1 MSEAVQNVDPVLPE
15 DGFLRLA
22 EVLRLVPVSKTA
34 WFKGISEGRF
44 PRGVKLTKR
53 AVGYRSAD
61 IRALLERLSR
71 GEGVA
76 HE

>member
-1 MSEAVQNVDPVLPE
+1 MAEAVQNVDPVLPE

-61 IRALLERLSR
+61 IRALLDRLSR
-71 GEGVA
+71 GEGVP